1 LDTCSTYP
9 HNFGWSKSFLS
20 NPASPL
26 SKGEE
31 MRESEELSKGEEMGE
46 SEEREERISR
56 WKRGKGMEKGDLG

>member
-31 MRESEELSKGEEMGE
+31 MRESEE
-46 SEEREERISR
+46 REERISR
-56 WKRGKGMEKGDLG
+56 WKRGKGKEKGDLG